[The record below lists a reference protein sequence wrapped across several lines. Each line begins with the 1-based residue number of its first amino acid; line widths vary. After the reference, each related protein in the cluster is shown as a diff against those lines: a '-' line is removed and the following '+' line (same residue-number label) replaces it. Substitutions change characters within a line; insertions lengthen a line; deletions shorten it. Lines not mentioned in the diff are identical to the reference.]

1 MSEVADWLSE
11 NSPISRVNA
20 AEAVFED
27 LRTAI
32 TSGRIDVGTRLPS
45 ETHLAQKYGVSR
57 PVIREALRSLQTLG
71 MTQTRTGSGTF
82 VTTASPSSDL
92 RYSGYSARDLI
103 EARPFIEVPAA
114 GWAAVRRSADQA
126 GDLLKLCD
134 AMDLEDDPH
143 RWVRL
148 DSEFHML
155 LAKSS
160 GNTLFAKIVSDARD
174 ALMQQS
180 ELVNL
185 MASRR
190 LASNR
195 EHRQIAAAVHAGSQE
210 NASRAMELHLGEVKQ
225 AVTEIIGKAQ
235 PVR

>member
-1 MSEVADWLSE
+1 M
-11 NSPISRVNA
+11 NA

-32 TSGRIDVGTRLPS
+32 TSGRVEVGSRLPS
-45 ETHLAQKYGVSR
+45 ETHLAKKYGVSR

-82 VTTASPSSDL
+82 VTTSYPASDL

-114 GWAAVRRSADQA
+114 GWAAVRRSAEQA
-126 GDLLKLCD
+126 NALLKLCD
-134 AMDLEDDPH
+134 AMDREEDPH

-160 GNTLFAKIVSDARD
+160 GNTLFEKIVTDARD

-195 EHRQIAAAVHAGSQE
+195 EHRQIAVAVDSGSQDD
-210 NASRAMELHLGEVKQ
+210 ASRAMELHLGEVKQ
-225 AVTEIIGKAQ
+225 AVTEIIGKSQ
-235 PVR
+235 PLG